1 MVILT
6 DTKKEIKW
14 SRKSRFEMCVMECR
28 VVSEVRQ
35 TAECEVQ
42 KVRDHSRFSCWLLR
56 LV

>member
-1 MVILT
+1 
-6 DTKKEIKW
+6 
-14 SRKSRFEMCVMECR
+14 MCVMECG

-42 KVRDHSRFSCWLLR
+42 QVKDHSRFSCWFLR